1 MSVENDFPQKQRAL
15 VLQGGGAL
23 GAYEAGAISVLCEHL
38 IDNDK
43 VRKNNN
49 NNEKDEP
56 LFDVVA
62 GTSIG
67 AMNAAVLISNVV
79 NRKKTWK
86 EAAEVLAH
94 FWTDEAKEEEKK
106 GGLSYTPDFSK
117 WLLDEKEKK
126 PKKFKATP
134 EAVRKYYSVKE
145 YFFGHYFFRGNGAP
159 NFFHPKGLEDDSRF
173 QDNDV
178 LGNQWQVYST
188 NPLEQT
194 IKRYSKAEGD
204 EKKNDDHDDD
214 LRIAT
219 SWDKREPRLLVI
231 SLDVADGK
239 TVAFD
244 SYHTKAEDPGNSLYE
259 GGDGI
264 TINHIMASGTLPE
277 LYKFR
282 DIPKEGGRKFCDGGI
297 LSNTPF
303 RELLQAHRDYWYKK
317 IPGKDQNKIPDLDV
331 YIINV
336 HPSKQHTVPA
346 EDRNSVKDRIND
358 ITYSDRNSHY
368 DEMVADLVTDFKD
381 LLTDHTE
388 LIDNLK
394 ELAKMHFQN
403 KDHCNTTFQNEF
415 ENILKATE
423 EKSRGVTV
431 GGTKYKDLIKGRFKV
446 TVTRIENEGYEDSIY
461 GKTADST
468 SKTIKELI
476 AKGKEDAQRVLNSN
490 KRNA

>member
-1 MSVENDFPQKQRAL
+1 MSAKNDIPEKQRAL

-23 GAYEAGAISVLCEHL
+23 GAYEAGAITVLCDHL
-38 IDNDK
+38 TDVDKGDNK
-43 VRKNNN
+43 
-49 NNEKDEP
+49 KDGP

-67 AMNAAVLISNVV
+67 AMNAAVLVSNVV
-79 NRKKTWK
+79 NRKKSWK
-86 EAAEVLAH
+86 EAAEVLEH
-94 FWTDEAKEEEKK
+94 FWTDEAKEDEEEDEKK

-117 WLLDEKEKK
+117 WLLDKETKK
-126 PKKFKATP
+126 PKIFSASP
-134 EAVRKYYSVKE
+134 EAVRKYYSVK
-145 YFFGHYFFRGNGAP
+145 HYFFSGDGAP
-159 NFFHPKGLEDDSRF
+159 NFFNPKALEDDSRF
-173 QDNDV
+173 QDNDL
-178 LGNQWQVYST
+178 LGNRWQVYSSK
-188 NPLEQT
+188 PLEQT
-194 IKRYSKAEGD
+194 IKRYSKAKSD
-204 EKKNDDHDDD
+204 EKKDDDD

-244 SYHTKAEDPGNSLYE
+244 SYHREDEDPRNSLYD
-259 GGDGI
+259 GGNGI
-264 TINHIMASGTLPE
+264 IINHVMASGTLPE

-303 RELLQAHRDYWYKK
+303 RELLQAHRDYWNTVL
-317 IPGKDQNKIPDLDV
+317 GKDQHIIPDLDV

-336 HPSKQHTVPA
+336 HPSIQHTVPA
-346 EDRNSVKDRIND
+346 EDRDSVKDRIND

-368 DEMVADLVTDFKD
+368 DEMVASLVTDFKD

-394 ELAKMHFQN
+394 ELAKRHFEN
-403 KDHCNTTFQNEF
+403 KDQCNTTFQEEF
-415 ENILKATE
+415 ENSLKATE
-423 EKSRGVTV
+423 EKSRTVIV

-446 TVTRIENEGYEDSIY
+446 TVTRIENQGYEDSIY
-461 GKTADST
+461 GKGADST
-468 SKTIKELI
+468 SKTVKELI

-490 KRNA
+490 KGNG